1 MMNEDLLYQLA
12 LTFVDGVGPQSAR
25 KLIQHFGSAQEVF
38 RQKARDLSQVPGINT
53 TRVAAIAGYSDF
65 AKAEHEISYCEK
77 HHIEVISFLTKTYPN
92 RLKHCEDAPV
102 ILFKKGAASLSPERI
117 VSIVGTRRITDHGK
131 IITKQLVESM
141 VPYGVTIVSGLAYG
155 VDIEAHKAALDM
167 GLPTIAVLGHGL
179 NKVYPSAHAR
189 YAVQMLE
196 NGGLLSEFTTDTK
209 PDRENFP
216 MRNRIVAGMTD
227 ATIVI
232 ESGEKGGSMITADLA
247 NGYSRDVFAVP
258 GRIGD
263 DRSAGCNMLIKSHRA
278 ALLSSVKDLEYIMG
292 WSAPDAKKVVQR
304 KIFVDLNPDEEKLM
318 ACMREKGRIQID
330 EISIETHLPMS
341 SVMVHLLNLELNG
354 LVRALPGKIYE
365 PC

>member
-1 MMNEDLLYQLA
+1 MNEDLIYQLA
-12 LTFVDGVGPQSAR
+12 LTFVDGVGPLSAR
-25 KLIQHFGSAQEVF
+25 KLIQYFGTAEEVF
-38 RQKARDLSQVPGINT
+38 RQKSRDLSQVTGIHAAQA
-53 TRVAAIAGYSDF
+53 AAIEGYFDF
-65 AKAEHEISYCEK
+65 TKAEYEMAYCEK
-77 HHIEVISFLTKTYPN
+77 HHIEVISFLAKAYPN
-92 RLKHCEDAPV
+92 RLKHCDDAPV
-102 ILFKKGAASLSPERI
+102 VLFKKGNASLSPERM

-131 IITKQLVESM
+131 IITRQLVESM

-155 VDIEAHKAALDM
+155 VDIEAHKAALDV

-179 NKVYPSAHAR
+179 NKVYPAAHAR

-216 MRNRIVAGMTD
+216 MRNRIVAGMSD

-232 ESGEKGGSMITADLA
+232 ESGQTGGSMITADLA

-263 DRSAGCNMLIKSHRA
+263 ERSSGCNMLIKSHRA

-292 WSAPDAKKVVQR
+292 WSAPDAKKAVQR
-304 KIFVDLNPDEEKLM
+304 KIFVDLNPHEEKLM
-318 ACMREKGRIQID
+318 AFMRNKGRIQID
-330 EISIETHLPMS
+330 EISIETQMPMS

-354 LVRALPGKIYE
+354 LVRALPGKLYE